1 MKKILLVCNAGM
13 STSLLVTKMKE
24 AALAMGL
31 ECEINAYSITEVKER
46 GVDCD
51 IILLGPQVRF
61 QLSKVKQ
68 MLPGKIVDVID
79 VQAYGTMD
87 GAKVIAKAKE
97 AMGV

>member
-24 AALAMGL
+24 AASSMGL
-31 ECEINAYSITEVKER
+31 ECEISAHPITEVKER
-46 GVDCD
+46 GADCD

-68 MLPGKIVDVID
+68 MLPEKLVDVID
-79 VQAYGTMD
+79 IQAYGTMD